1 MAVVTSGIEPTTKQK
16 YRPTLLLDKFKIGE
30 MKVAIVV
37 MLVMTVLGNL
47 TPSNFNNLFGS
58 WNRVSGSHNTNFGNC
73 NKIQGHGNLNIGA
86 DLQVQGS
93 GNRVV
98 GANHCV
104 QGNGVVMFGT
114 NADPKFYNYDLGG
127 FPW

>member
-1 MAVVTSGIEPTTKQK
+1 MKERSAKSILGTSKWTKVSLW
-16 YRPTLLLDKFKIGE
+16 TLGSIL
-30 MKVAIVV
+30 
-37 MLVMTVLGNL
+37 LVMTVLGNL

-104 QGNGVVMFGT
+104 QGNGVDMFGT